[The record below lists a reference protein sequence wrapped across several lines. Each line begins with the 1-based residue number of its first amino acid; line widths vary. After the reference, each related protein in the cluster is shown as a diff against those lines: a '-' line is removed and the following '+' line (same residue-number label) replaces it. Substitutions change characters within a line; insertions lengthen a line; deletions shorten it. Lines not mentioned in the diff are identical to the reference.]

1 MDSLNHRLA
10 VVLNAQLAR
19 NSPLMGA
26 AITTTARHSYAIAT
40 KGVPSHSKYPTNAK
54 QHAIH
59 STCLVDRKLLQ
70 TEVHSK
76 GTG

>member
-1 MDSLNHRLA
+1 
-10 VVLNAQLAR
+10 
-19 NSPLMGA
+19 MGA